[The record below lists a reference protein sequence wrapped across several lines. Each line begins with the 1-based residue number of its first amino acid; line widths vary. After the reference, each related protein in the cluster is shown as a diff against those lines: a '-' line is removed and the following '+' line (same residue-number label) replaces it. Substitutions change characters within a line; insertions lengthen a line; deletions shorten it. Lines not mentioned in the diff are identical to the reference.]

1 MRKGRSQMAP
11 CRWRRRRADAAAGV
25 VPFHAELCR
34 AHWGF
39 CSCFSRHGSFL
50 VMQRGKL
57 PSADLH
63 KGVGGP
69 YHPPAC
75 PGPPGHAQV
84 GEGGIGTWMSLHQTP
99 RGCQDRAGAPMDR
112 GPPPQLG
119 RAPILSPVGGRP
131 LPCAVHSLSPPPHSE
146 QPPPGEPPSP
156 LHSRLLSLGCTIRV
170 SPPGCGAALAPPGP
184 FPLPKSPGPV
194 GPPFPGVA
202 GPPRSPLCPLHMPP
216 AGRSLPGAVGDRHY
230 LSTIRVLSIFKK
242 MM

>member
-1 MRKGRSQMAP
+1 MPCPLGFLFLFFPSRFIPSYAKGETPLGRFAQ
-11 CRWRRRRADAAAGV
+11 G
-25 VPFHAELCR
+25 
-34 AHWGF
+34 G
-39 CSCFSRHGSFL
+39 
-50 VMQRGKL
+50 
-57 PSADLH
+57 
-63 KGVGGP
+63 GGP
-69 YHPPAC
+69 LPPPSVPGPTWSC
-75 PGPPGHAQV
+75 PGGRRGDWDLDVPPPNPSWMPGP
-84 GEGGIGTWMSLHQTP
+84 GRGTHGP
-99 RGCQDRAGAPMDR
+99 R
-112 GPPPQLG
+112 PPPQLG
-119 RAPILSPVGGRP
+119 RAPILSPAGGRP